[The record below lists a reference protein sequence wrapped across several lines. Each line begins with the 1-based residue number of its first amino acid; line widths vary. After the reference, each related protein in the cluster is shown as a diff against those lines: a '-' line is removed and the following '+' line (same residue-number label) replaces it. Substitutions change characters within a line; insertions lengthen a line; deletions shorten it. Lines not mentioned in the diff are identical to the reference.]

1 MKGYKGYNNKFEI
14 AEGLLNTPLE
24 TVKQMRK
31 DPEFQKSLKSG
42 AVRCK
47 ILLSYIRNIISD

>member
-31 DPEFQKSLKSG
+31 DPEFQKNNRLMQLIKMMIEG
-42 AVRCK
+42 F
-47 ILLSYIRNIISD
+47 